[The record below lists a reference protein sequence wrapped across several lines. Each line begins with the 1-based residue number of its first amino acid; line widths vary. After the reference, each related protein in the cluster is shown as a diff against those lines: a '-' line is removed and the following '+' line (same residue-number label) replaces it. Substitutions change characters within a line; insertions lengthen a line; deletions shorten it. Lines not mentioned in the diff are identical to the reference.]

1 MTVIKFLCTFIVIKM
16 FAPCNLARYTTNL
29 LANESPTNPF
39 IYLLSDAKPIRFT
52 PTFFD
57 PINYKL
63 VLQRI
68 PRHPS
73 DTFAERTIG
82 QRALIGIAHCFR
94 DADFSYESEKFKN
107 ETTTLK
113 GDPLSV
119 SLII

>member
-1 MTVIKFLCTFIVIKM
+1 MPTFFLLKSRAMTVIKFLYTFIVIKM

-73 DTFAERTIG
+73 DTFAERMIG
-82 QRALIGIAHCFR
+82 QRALIGIAHRFC
-94 DADFSYESEKFKN
+94 DADFS
-107 ETTTLK
+107 
-113 GDPLSV
+113 
-119 SLII
+119 